1 LPEAISNTSPLQYLH
16 QVGLLYIL
24 PALTTRVIVPRAVA
38 SELEAG
44 RKLGIGLP
52 DPGSLTWMEIRN
64 PASLPVL
71 PLITDLGPGET
82 EVLALAL
89 ETVDSLAIIDDGPAH
104 RMAEALGIKLTG
116 TLGLLIDAKTA
127 GLIPAV
133 APVLDQLE
141 GLRFRIAS
149 HTRNA
154 VLRLSGEL
162 S

>member
-1 LPEAISNTSPLQYLH
+1 
-16 QVGLLYIL
+16 
-24 PALTTRVIVPRAVA
+24 
-38 SELEAG
+38 
-44 RKLGIGLP
+44 
-52 DPGSLTWMEIRN
+52 MEIRN

-89 ETVDSLAIIDDGPAH
+89 ETVDSLAIIDDGPAR
-104 RMAEALGIKLTG
+104 RMAQALGIKLTG